1 MNVLNADL
9 ACPTDCTLGEGLLW
23 DARLQRWCWTDIEE
37 SCAYTWAGDSS
48 SPIKVALPDRLGC
61 FAIASSGRWLL
72 GLAKGLALGQW
83 RGQAMTVTPLIAVE
97 PDQPATRINDGR
109 TDRNGRFVFGTLHE
123 AAQRECI
130 GSFYQYSA
138 RHGLR
143 RLALPPVR
151 IANSICFSPDGGTM
165 YFTDTPSGLIQQC
178 RYESDGAEVGEA
190 HPFAR
195 VTAPGFPD
203 GSVVDAEGC
212 LWNAQWGAARVQR
225 YSPQGELMAEVR
237 AGAPQLTCPSFGGP
251 ALDTLMM
258 TSARE
263 HMSQAALALAPASGS
278 LFRCQPQGVRGLTD
292 ALFVDDERC

>member
-1 MNVLNADL
+1 
-9 ACPTDCTLGEGLLW
+9 
-23 DARLQRWCWTDIEE
+23 
-37 SCAYTWAGDSS
+37 
-48 SPIKVALPDRLGC
+48 
-61 FAIASSGRWLL
+61 
-72 GLAKGLALGQW
+72 
-83 RGQAMTVTPLIAVE
+83 VE

-109 TDRNGRFVFGTLHE
+109 TDRSGRFVFGTLHE
-123 AAQRECI
+123 AAQRQCI

-138 RHGLR
+138 SHGLR

-165 YFTDTPSGLIQQC
+165 YFTDTPTGMIQQC
-178 RYESDGAEVGEA
+178 RYDSARAEVGEPRA
-190 HPFAR
+190 FAR
-195 VTAPGFPD
+195 VASPGFPD
-203 GSVVDAEGC
+203 GSVVDAQGC

-237 AGAPQLTCPSFGGP
+237 AGAPQLTCPAFGGA

-278 LFRCQPQGVRGLTD
+278 LFRSQPQGVRGLTD
-292 ALFVDDERC
+292 ALFDDEEA